1 MKKHH
6 TMKRI
11 REWNFLFVLLLSL
24 LNFGCS
30 SEPDGIVDPVNPDIP
45 VTPKPDENKPEQ
57 NMNFQFSVEGVDKPY
72 DFYNDCSIVS
82 PFDEVKISSSSK
94 TLHTEKNGKV
104 QTFYLG
110 NDNDEIYLI
119 SRVSDTKANKDISFD
134 IRNTAMAYVTLH
146 PFFAH
151 VDSTAYLV
159 LTEAIGM
166 NEHFTPLCNEVS
178 RLVKQKKDLY
188 AEDNTQ
194 LMQALNTLLDD
205 MIDLS
210 SESRDSLAGS
220 RAVDIVSLYYPLKV
234 KSKGNRVQLQVH
246 GLSPNYYGTVKHAN
260 GKSEKIVVE
269 SHDNFGGYLDFMM
282 TVKDAIQQ
290 NGFES
295 HYGDVTEYAFPEDG
309 EAKFDFTCRGVNG
322 NVDIATR
329 IASDIL
335 DALGVNFPGMNEF
348 ASLVAQ
354 EVLVECAQTIND
366 AFAVNGEFTM
376 GVFPYFTGDIGEN
389 IGNILEFATTISIKT
404 AEKVY
409 EKLLDDQFKY
419 ATTFKK
425 EALAKRL
432 RYMFKAYGIVSSAG
446 NMIARICKF
455 CNAPEN
461 INFNLCCY
469 QSEVSNCST
478 IGIARGNNQAGIQY
492 AKLKKPI
499 SVFVSVNNEMTDDY
513 LVAFE
518 VTEGGGSVGTK
529 YAGISGNMAET
540 EWTLGSSSKA
550 QKVQAYLCDKTTH
563 EKRSKVVEF
572 EAIALEQFEIEI
584 AGGDE
589 QTGEERKTLPEK
601 LQVSLTD
608 HDLFDTSY
616 YRIKFEVWEGSG
628 SVSPEYAELANGIA
642 QCEWT
647 LGGHDEEEQV
657 VRAVLVSASTQEE
670 LSEPVYFDAYTE
682 EDEEELREALVKL
695 YNSTNGDNW
704 TNNDNWCSDKP
715 VEEWCGV
722 AKDGNGKYGI
732 ALYNNNLTG
741 KIDQEFPE
749 CVIALNC
756 NDNQLTSINVSGSAA
771 LERILCD
778 SNQLVTLD
786 VSNCSAL
793 KTISFDY
800 NQLFSLD
807 VSGCLALQTFEFYEN
822 QLVSLDVSGCLALQ
836 ELSFSANQ
844 LTSLK
849 ASECTSL
856 KTIDCKNCQ
865 LTSLNISGC
874 TSLKTIKFTKNNS
887 ASLEISNSA
896 TLENLWFF
904 DSSGSAVVS
913 DCASLKNVSCRGL
926 TSFTVLNCAALE
938 ELNLINGNGYL
949 LTSLKVSGCP
959 ALQSLACTNFQLTS
973 LDVTDCSALQSLSC
987 NDNQLTSFDVTGCPA
1002 LQSLSCSDNQ
1012 LTSLDVTRYPALQSL
1027 DCDNNSKLTSLNVI
1041 GCSAL
1046 QSLYC
1051 RNTQLT
1057 SLDVSNLKKLTSLD
1071 YESETLTSINAEGCV
1086 SLKSLIISEYVNSV
1100 NLLGCTSLESLSKW
1114 ANGKYLTP
1122 LSLNVSGCISLAGL
1136 DLFRVN
1142 LTSLNVSGCVSLEN
1156 IDCSGGSLTS
1166 LDVSNLKALKVL
1178 TCTGNLLTSL
1188 NVSGCSSLE
1197 SLQCSANQLTSLDV
1211 TGCPALKYLYCYNN
1225 QLTSLNVSS
1234 PNQLVRFNCTDN
1246 KLFGIVPDWVKPIS
1260 DFIFDKRYSYRDA
1273 KVDGE
1278 WVEYYRDYGIGW
1290 WYEGEPHAGSKPDP
1304 DWKM

>member
-1 MKKHH
+1 
-6 TMKRI
+6 MKRI

-30 SEPDGIVDPVNPDIP
+30 SEPDGIVEPVNPDIP

-404 AEKVY
+404 AENIY
-409 EKLLDDQFKY
+409 EKILDDQFKY

-432 RYMFKAYGIVSSAG
+432 KYMFKAYGIVSSAG

-455 CNAPEN
+455 CKAPEN

-550 QKVQAYLCDKTTH
+550 QKVQAYLCDKTTK
-563 EKRSKVVEF
+563 EKRSEVVEF

-589 QTGEERKTLPEK
+589 QTGKERKTLPEK

-670 LSEPVYFDAYTE
+670 LSEPVYFDAFTE
-682 EDEEELREALVKL
+682 EDEEEEDPSDDGSEGTDDGKSEEVALDLREALIKL

-704 TNNDNWCSDKP
+704 IHNDNWLNFEVPLTEWYGVEKLDKP
-715 VEEWCGV
+715 EYG
-722 AKDGNGKYGI
+722 GKYYI
-732 ALYNNNLTG
+732 HIFDNNLTG
-741 KIDQEFPE
+741 KIDQTFPDE
-749 CVIALNC
+749 VGGLRC
-756 NDNQLTSINVSGSAA
+756 
-771 LERILCD
+771 ER
-778 SNQLVTLD
+778 
-786 VSNCSAL
+786 
-793 KTISFDY
+793 
-800 NQLFSLD
+800 
-807 VSGCLALQTFEFYEN
+807 
-822 QLVSLDVSGCLALQ
+822 
-836 ELSFSANQ
+836 NQ
-844 LTSLK
+844 LTSLNVSGST
-849 ASECTSL
+849 ALRELRCA
-856 KTIDCKNCQ
+856 NNQ
-865 LTSLNISGC
+865 LTSLNASGC
-874 TSLKTIKFTKNNS
+874 TALRELRCENN
-887 ASLEISNSA
+887 
-896 TLENLWFF
+896 
-904 DSSGSAVVS
+904 
-913 DCASLKNVSCRGL
+913 
-926 TSFTVLNCAALE
+926 
-938 ELNLINGNGYL
+938 
-949 LTSLKVSGCP
+949 
-959 ALQSLACTNFQLTS
+959 QLTS
-973 LDVTDCSALQSLSC
+973 L
-987 NDNQLTSFDVTGCPA
+987 NVTGCTA
-1002 LQSLSCSDNQ
+1002 LDWLSSSDNQ
-1012 LTSLDVTRYPALQSL
+1012 LTSLDVSGCTALEYL
-1027 DCDNNSKLTSLNVI
+1027 EYANNP
-1041 GCSAL
+1041 
-1046 QSLYC
+1046 
-1051 RNTQLT
+1051 LT
-1057 SLDVSNLKKLTSLD
+1057 SLDVSGCTALTGLLCSEMPLTSL
-1071 YESETLTSINAEGCV
+1071 NA
-1086 SLKSLIISEYVNSV
+1086 S
-1100 NLLGCTSLESLSKW
+1100 GCTALSGLECPH
-1114 ANGKYLTP
+1114 NQLTT
-1122 LSLNVSGCISLAGL
+1122 LNVSGCTALTWLACEDNPLISLNASGCTALTWLNISDMPLATLNVSGCTALEDL
-1136 DLFRVN
+1136 DCAKN
-1142 LTSLNVSGCVSLEN
+1142 QLTSLNVSGCTALRDLRCDN
-1156 IDCSGGSLTS
+1156 NQLT
-1166 LDVSNLKALKVL
+1166 
-1178 TCTGNLLTSL
+1178 TL
-1188 NVSGCSSLE
+1188 NVSSCKALE
-1197 SLQCSANQLTSLDV
+1197 LLDCYDNQLTSLIV
-1211 TGCPALKYLYCYNN
+1211 SGCTALRDLNCKNN

-1234 PNQLVRFNCTDN
+1234 YTALRWLDCENNQLTSLNVSSCKALSRLECSHNQLTSLNVSGCTALRRLGCKDN
-1246 KLFGIVPDWVKPIS
+1246 KINSVIPDWFSQIES
-1260 DFIFDKRYSYRDA
+1260 FDHDIKYSYWKEKEGWELVTKYKA
-1273 KVDGE
+1273 KP
-1278 WVEYYRDYGIGW
+1278 YGW
-1290 WYEGEPHAGSKPDP
+1290 WYPGEPEKGEHKPN
-1304 DWKM
+1304 

>member
-1 MKKHH
+1 
-6 TMKRI
+6 MKRI

-45 VTPKPDENKPEQ
+45 VPPKPDENKPEQ

-234 KSKGNRVQLQVH
+234 KSKDNRVQLQVH

-404 AEKVY
+404 AENIY
-409 EKLLDDQFKY
+409 EKILDDQFKY

-455 CNAPEN
+455 CKAPEN

-550 QKVQAYLCDKTTH
+550 QKVQAYLCDKTTK
-563 EKRSKVVEF
+563 EKRSEVVEF

-589 QTGEERKTLPEK
+589 QTGKERKTLPEK

-616 YRIKFEVWEGSG
+616 YRIKFEVEEGSG
-628 SVSPEYAELANGIA
+628 SVSPQYAEIADGIA

-670 LSEPVYFDAYTE
+670 LSEPIYFDAYTE
-682 EDEEELREALVKL
+682 EDDEELREALIQL

-704 TNNDNWCSDKP
+704 KNNRYWCSDFP
-715 VEEWCGV
+715 VHRWYGV
-722 AKDGNGKYGI
+722 SKDENGKYSIRLG
-732 ALYNNNLTG
+732 NNNLNG
-741 KIDQEFPE
+741 VIEQEFPE
-749 CVIALNC
+749 CVIYLSVTK
-756 NDNQLTSINVSGSAA
+756 NQLTSIN
-771 LERILCD
+771 ILN
-778 SNQLVTLD
+778 SVG
-786 VSNCSAL
+786 L
-793 KTISFDY
+793 KTLYCSETQLISL
-800 NQLFSLD
+800 NVTNCASLKEIGCIMNELSSLD
-807 VSGCLALQTFEFYEN
+807 VSGCSALTHLNCSEN
-822 QLVSLDVSGCLALQ
+822 K
-836 ELSFSANQ
+836 
-844 LTSLK
+844 LK
-849 ASECTSL
+849 
-856 KTIDCKNCQ
+856 
-865 LTSLNISGC
+865 SLNLSGC
-874 TSLKTIKFTKNNS
+874 T
-887 ASLEISNSA
+887 ALE
-896 TLENLWFF
+896 
-904 DSSGSAVVS
+904 D
-913 DCASLKNVSCRGL
+913 
-926 TSFTVLNCAALE
+926 LNCYA
-938 ELNLINGNGYL
+938 
-949 LTSLKVSGCP
+949 
-959 ALQSLACTNFQLTS
+959 
-973 LDVTDCSALQSLSC
+973 
-987 NDNQLTSFDVTGCPA
+987 
-1002 LQSLSCSDNQ
+1002 NQ
-1012 LTSLDVTRYPALQSL
+1012 LTSLDVS
-1027 DCDNNSKLTSLNVI
+1027 

-1046 QSLYC
+1046 TYLESES
-1051 RNTQLT
+1051 NQLT
-1057 SLDVSNLKKLTSLD
+1057 SLDVSNLKKLKYARVAHNPLI
-1071 YESETLTSINAEGCV
+1071 SINAEGCTSMYSHPADIPTLV
-1086 SLKSLIISEYVNSV
+1086 SLNLSNCTSLKEFQYPFNYMIEDKFPLSSV
-1100 NLLGCTSLESLSKW
+1100 DLSGCTSLEEIYCATLLTSIKMSGCDSLKVVTIGSPL
-1114 ANGKYLTP
+1114 LTSFEVSN
-1122 LSLNVSGCISLAGL
+1122 LKSLKKLSIGGGHLKSLNISGCTALETLDCSNNQLTSLDVSSCTAL
-1136 DLFRVN
+1136 EDLKCN
-1142 LTSLNVSGCVSLEN
+1142 HNELTSLNVSGCKKMKHLWCN
-1156 IDCSGGSLTS
+1156 
-1166 LDVSNLKALKVL
+1166 SNKISQEISEWFSKIL
-1178 TCTGNLLTSL
+1178 C
-1188 NVSGCSSLE
+1188 
-1197 SLQCSANQLTSLDV
+1197 
-1211 TGCPALKYLYCYNN
+1211 LY
-1225 QLTSLNVSS
+1225 
-1234 PNQLVRFNCTDN
+1234 
-1246 KLFGIVPDWVKPIS
+1246 
-1260 DFIFDKRYSYRDA
+1260 DKRYRYWSVKDE
-1273 KVDGE
+1273 KTHE
-1278 WVEYYRDYGIGW
+1278 WVTKYEDKGYGW
-1290 WYEGEPHAGSKPDP
+1290 WFPGEPEKGWHSPY
-1304 DWKM
+1304 